1 MDEHSSSA
9 PSSSPKSSREPQGLG
24 LVERFWGPATEQL
37 QSVSAGSC
45 AARPRPVSLS
55 ISSTRL
61 NNMSLKRRIPWASL
75 SLG

>member
-1 MDEHSSSA
+1 MSSA
-9 PSSSPKSSREPQGLG
+9 PSSSPKSSREHWGLG

-37 QSVSAGSC
+37 QSVPMGGCVAQ
-45 AARPRPVSLS
+45 PRPVSLS

-61 NNMSLKRRIPWASL
+61 NDVSPKRRIPWASL